1 MPVVLT
7 SLQDD
12 MCDMQKETWMRA
24 LRVKDAYKIPSVL
37 KSPGCNI
44 MDAFIGCP
52 DNQQLDK

>member
-12 MCDMQKETWMRA
+12 MCDMQNETRMRSK
-24 LRVKDAYKIPSVL
+24 RVKDACKIPSIL

-44 MDAFIGCP
+44 MDTFTGCP
-52 DNQQLDK
+52 DN